1 MKNKNNR
8 GMLLES
14 IINNTNEYYFK
25 NGIALI
31 HKKNLDIKFK
41 NVKLEKHKLLLNNA
55 SIFSKS
61 TVDYYG
67 VWKGR
72 FLAFEVKSTEQKNF
86 EKKNIKKHQIEYL
99 NKVVLHQGI
108 AFWIIYF
115 KFQNEFLLIEHAN
128 FKKCLFEEK
137 KSYIFFETIKSLG
150 KEIKLIFPG
159 ILDFLNILK

>member
-41 NVKLEKHKLLLNNA
+41 NVKLEKNKLLLNDA
-55 SIFSKS
+55 SIYSKS

-128 FKKCLFEEK
+128 FKKMPIWRK
-137 KSYIFFETIKSLG
+137 KIIYFFRDNKI
-150 KEIKLIFPG
+150 IR
-159 ILDFLNILK
+159 

>member
-25 NGIALI
+25 NEIALI

-41 NVKLEKHKLLLNNA
+41 NVKLEKNKLLLNNA

-67 VWKGR
+67 V
-72 FLAFEVKSTEQKNF
+72 
-86 EKKNIKKHQIEYL
+86 
-99 NKVVLHQGI
+99 
-108 AFWIIYF
+108 
-115 KFQNEFLLIEHAN
+115 
-128 FKKCLFEEK
+128 
-137 KSYIFFETIKSLG
+137 
-150 KEIKLIFPG
+150 
-159 ILDFLNILK
+159 